1 MQRMAYLD
9 GLRGLAALD
18 VVITHF
24 AAIFYPFALFGASYP
39 RHHVG
44 EEYFWQTPLGLLV
57 SGRFAVCLF
66 FVLSAFVLS
75 LRYLG
80 VVAAGNPDLGAS
92 IAKRTFRLAGLLLTT
107 ATLGYVLMCADLFFN
122 NEVAAVTGSSPW
134 FSHMWAT
141 DLSLGAFLHILVF
154 DAFSK
159 TDVLNPPLWTIGYEL
174 YGSFLT
180 FGLLLFFRKTRL
192 RFIAYAAALVLL
204 QGSYYQC
211 FVLGLFLADI
221 YQNVSG
227 AREWLSRPAV
237 GASFLIAGLLLAGSP
252 AYLPPEALDQSAYG
266 FLPQLDM
273 LGGGYSTLGA
283 VLVLLGTIGSA
294 WLHRFLTRPAIAFLG
309 TISFALYSSHML
321 VQGSFTSWLFLL
333 LLERVGYDGSAL
345 LATMASLVVMFP
357 AAWLLWRWV
366 DVPAIRLSSW
376 VGVQFLA
383 RVQSKS
389 KA

>member
-1 MQRMAYLD
+1 MFSR
-9 GLRGLAALD
+9 
-18 VVITHF
+18 
-24 AAIFYPFALFGASYP
+24 
-39 RHHVG
+39 
-44 EEYFWQTPLGLLV
+44 
-57 SGRFAVCLF
+57 RFTVCLF
-66 FVLSAFVLS
+66 FVLSGFVLS

-180 FGLLLFFRKTRL
+180 FGLLHFFRKTRL

-309 TISFALYSSHML
+309 TISFALYSSRMF
-321 VQGSFTSWLFLL
+321 VQGSFT
-333 LLERVGYDGSAL
+333 
-345 LATMASLVVMFP
+345 
-357 AAWLLWRWV
+357 
-366 DVPAIRLSSW
+366 
-376 VGVQFLA
+376 
-383 RVQSKS
+383 
-389 KA
+389 